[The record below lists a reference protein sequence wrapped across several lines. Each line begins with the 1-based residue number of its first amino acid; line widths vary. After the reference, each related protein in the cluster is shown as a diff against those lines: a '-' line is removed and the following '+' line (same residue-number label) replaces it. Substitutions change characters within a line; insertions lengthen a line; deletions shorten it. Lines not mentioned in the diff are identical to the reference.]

1 MAAATLAA
9 PAGAGVGTT
18 SGMVLVYNVGGV
30 EVHDIKPLK
39 HVIKMLH
46 RGVVRILEAVEG
58 ETFGPYQRPRSV
70 ELVRYIYAKWK
81 YQRSA
86 SRHVSKRGVLVRDR
100 YTCAYCGRSATTVDH
115 VVPRCQGGLST
126 WVNLVAACVGCNSRK
141 KGRTPKQ
148 AGMVLMWEGFDPSRR
163 AW

>member
-1 MAAATLAA
+1 MTATITA
-9 PAGAGVGTT
+9 PVQG
-18 SGMVLVYNVGGV
+18 SDLVLVYNVGGA
-30 EVHDIKPLK
+30 EVHDVKPLK

-46 RGVVRILEAVEG
+46 RGVVRVLEAIEG

-81 YQRSA
+81 YQKGGHP
-86 SRHVSKRGVLVRDR
+86 RHVSKRGVLVRDR

-115 VVPRCQGGLST
+115 VTPRCQGGLST
-126 WVNLVAACVGCNSRK
+126 WVNLVAACVDCNSRK

-148 AGMVLMWEGFDPSRR
+148 AGMVLMWEGFDPNRR
-163 AW
+163 KSW